1 MNITSGELAAV
12 VTLIGA
18 ALSMLGV
25 TGVDAGMVNAAANG
39 VIAIITFVAA
49 IYAWYQHR
57 NAVIAAGFRE

>member
-1 MNITSGELAAV
+1 
-12 VTLIGA
+12 
-18 ALSMLGV
+18 MLGV